1 MVIVDTNIILRYLLN
16 DDEKLN
22 KKAREIIDNNDVL
35 IPNEVIIEACYVLK
49 KLYKVEKEII
59 YTLVIELMAQNN
71 IYFTDRALI
80 YETFKVYSKTNIDLV
95 DCILYAYGK
104 IEGQEVKTFDKKLEN
119 LIKKLG

>member
-1 MVIVDTNIILRYLLN
+1 MAIVDTNIILRYLLN

-22 KKAREIIDNNDVL
+22 KKAREIIDNNDIL

>member
-22 KKAREIIDNNDVL
+22 KKAREIIDNNDIL
-35 IPNEVIIEACYVLK
+35 ITNEVIIEACYVLK

>member
-22 KKAREIIDNNDVL
+22 KKAREIIDNNDTL
-35 IPNEVIIEACYVLK
+35 ITNEVIIETCYVLT
-49 KLYKVEKEII
+49 KLYKVETEII

-71 IYFTDRALI
+71 IFFVDRALI

>member
-22 KKAREIIDNNDVL
+22 KKAREIIDNNDIL

-71 IYFTDRALI
+71 IYFVDRALI